1 MNSYNYGGGG
11 GGSGGPSP
19 HTNPFASGAMQ
30 NSMMAGTSNRYHEL
44 QNIIR
49 GVPIQCMVSFGFLI
63 SWVIHNPDLWLL

>member
-1 MNSYNYGGGG
+1 MNSYNYGGG

-49 GVPIQCMVSFGFLI
+49 GVPIQCMVSFGFLN
-63 SWVIHNPDLWLL
+63 SRVIQIPYLQFL